1 MTSSDSMQSFRT
13 TEEDKVPDID
23 FYNIRKASIVL
34 RALNHRLRQQI
45 IKIIHENKILT
56 VTHLYITLRL
66 EQTAASQHLAIFRIA
81 GIVSTKHDGKYIYY
95 SINYPRISVINEFAE
110 NLIG

>member
-13 TEEDKVPDID
+13 TEEDKFPDID
-23 FYNIRKASIVL
+23 YYNIRKASIVL

-56 VTHLYITLRL
+56 VTQLYNTEARTNSSIT
-66 EQTAASQHLAIFRIA
+66 ASRYFKNSRNC
-81 GIVSTKHDGKYIYY
+81 IY
-95 SINYPRISVINEFAE
+95 
-110 NLIG
+110 